1 VHVTRVQRRPLAWLA
16 LCAVLCSVALPVLE
30 AHPIG
35 AADDAACR
43 FVTGSSDNGGSRIAT
58 QESRQAP
65 EHCVVCHLQRA
76 LGGAFVSDVAALTAP
91 FQAVS
96 CLGLGESHPLSAACA
111 APSSRGPPALLS
123 I

>member
-1 VHVTRVQRRPLAWLA
+1 MAR
-16 LCAVLCSVALPVLE
+16 LCAVLCSVSLPVLE
-30 AHPIG
+30 THPMG
-35 AADDAACR
+35 DADDAACR
-43 FVTGSSDNGGSRIAT
+43 LVSTSGGNGGSRLLSA
-58 QESRQAP
+58 ESKETP

-76 LGGAFVSDVAALTAP
+76 LGGAFASDAAALTAP

-111 APSSRGPPALLS
+111 APSSRGPPALLA